1 MSSGWSLYVIAIV
14 ALNIVGSMWLL
25 FYTSGKRPGED
36 VKGETTGHVWD
47 GDLVELNNPMPRWW
61 LLLFVF
67 TTVFAVGYLVL
78 YPGAGSFAGTL
89 GWTQVAQYDAEVQ
102 RVRAQEAELFAAFA
116 GMDVDAL
123 AKEPQALATGGRI
136 FANSCSTCHGSDGR
150 GAAGFPNLTD
160 GEWLYGGDGATLE
173 LTITHG
179 RNGMMPPMAAAL
191 GEQGVAEV
199 AAFAWTLNGRAA
211 EPALAALAARGA
223 ERFATVCAACHGPEG
238 KGNPALGA
246 PDLADKVWLHG
257 AAETAIIETIVRG
270 RTNQMPPHKDFLT
283 PAKIHLLTG
292 YVYGLGGGVPP
303 PSK

>member
-89 GWTQVAQYDAEVQ
+89 GWSQVAQYDAEVQ

-160 GEWLYGGDGATLE
+160 DEWLYGGDGATLE

-199 AAFAWTLNGRAA
+199 AAYAWTLNGRTA

-223 ERFATVCAACHGPEG
+223 ERFATICAACHGPEG

-246 PDLADKVWLHG
+246 PDLTNDAWLYGGDYETIKTTVAGGRTGRMPAHG
-257 AAETAIIETIVRG
+257 ALLGEQKVKLVAAYVRS
-270 RTNQMPPHKDFLT
+270 
-283 PAKIHLLTG
+283 
-292 YVYGLGGGVPP
+292 LGDAR
-303 PSK
+303 

>member
-25 FYTSGKRPGED
+25 FYTSRKRPGED

-89 GWTQVAQYDAEVQ
+89 GWTQVGQYDAEVE

-123 AKEPQALATGGRI
+123 AREPQALATGGRI

-150 GAAGFPNLTD
+150 GAAGFPDLTD

-173 LTITHG
+173 QTITHG
-179 RNGMMPPMAAAL
+179 RNGMMPPLAAAL

-199 AAFAWTLNGRAA
+199 AAYAYGLNGREL

-223 ERFATVCAACHGPEG
+223 ERFATICAACHGPAG

-246 PDLADKVWLHG
+246 PDLTNGSWLYG
-257 AAETAIIETIVRG
+257 GDYETIKTTVAGGRMGRMPAHGPLLGEQKVR
-270 RTNQMPPHKDFLT
+270 LV
-283 PAKIHLLTG
+283 AA
-292 YVYGLGGGVPP
+292 YVRSLGAPR
-303 PSK
+303 

>member
-89 GWTQVAQYDAEVQ
+89 GWSQVAQYDAEVQ

-136 FANSCSTCHGSDGR
+136 FANNCSTCHGSDGR

-199 AAFAWTLNGRAA
+199 AAYAWTLNGRAA

-223 ERFATVCAACHGPEG
+223 ERFATICAACHGPEG

-246 PDLADKVWLHG
+246 PDLTNDAWLYGGDYETIKTTVAGGRTGRMPAHG
-257 AAETAIIETIVRG
+257 ALLGEQKVKLVAAYVRS
-270 RTNQMPPHKDFLT
+270 
-283 PAKIHLLTG
+283 
-292 YVYGLGGGVPP
+292 LGGAR
-303 PSK
+303 

>member
-78 YPGAGSFAGTL
+78 YPGAGRFAGTL
-89 GWTQVAQYDAEVQ
+89 GWTQVAQYDAEVA

-150 GAAGFPNLTD
+150 GAAGFPDLTD

-179 RNGMMPPMAAAL
+179 RNGMMPPLAAAL

-199 AAFAWTLNGRAA
+199 AAYAWTLNGRQA

-223 ERFATVCAACHGPEG
+223 ERFATLCAACHGPEG

-246 PDLADKVWLHG
+246 PDLTNDAWLYGGDYETIKTTVAGGRTGRMPAHG
-257 AAETAIIETIVRG
+257 ALLGEQKVKLVAAYVRS
-270 RTNQMPPHKDFLT
+270 
-283 PAKIHLLTG
+283 
-292 YVYGLGGGVPP
+292 LGGDR
-303 PSK
+303 